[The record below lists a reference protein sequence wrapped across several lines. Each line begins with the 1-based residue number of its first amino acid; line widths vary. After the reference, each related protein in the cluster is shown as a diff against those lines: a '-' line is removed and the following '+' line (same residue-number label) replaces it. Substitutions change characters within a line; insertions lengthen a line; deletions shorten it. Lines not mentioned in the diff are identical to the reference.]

1 MKFGFA
7 MLAAGAAALK
17 IRQDEDCYGEWIW
30 EECSWSYYQSD
41 YCSDDCGWWYS
52 PEADDDWSDDYW
64 VSCDEFATWEMCQ
77 IDWGNWEWEDD
88 WDTWE
93 DDWDTWED
101 DWDTWEDDWEL
112 DDWDWDTWE
121 DDWDTWEDDW
131 ELDDWDWDSWE
142 DDWDSWEDDWNTWE
156 DDWNSWEDDW
166 DWDTW
171 DDDWNTWDDDWD
183 T

>member
-77 IDWGNWEWEDD
+77 IDLGDWEWDD
-88 WDTWE
+88 SWDTWE
-93 DDWDTWED
+93 DDWE
-101 DWDTWEDDWEL
+101 TWEDDWEL

-121 DDWDTWEDDW
+121 DDWEDDWGTWEDDW
-131 ELDDWDWDSWE
+131 GTWE
-142 DDWDSWEDDWNTWE
+142 DDWGTWEDEWDWDTWDEEDWDWEDDWNTWE
-156 DDWNSWEDDW
+156 DDWNTGDDW
-166 DWDTW
+166 DNY
-171 DDDWNTWDDDWD
+171 DW
-183 T
+183 